1 MDERVDML
9 TSPSEMILYDID
21 ILVDL
26 YNRQSKLFWCPWNF
40 ESKYGC
46 RLPDRYNDITTGTRF
61 T

>member
-40 ESKYGC
+40 
-46 RLPDRYNDITTGTRF
+46 
-61 T
+61 